1 MDLIDIFRT
10 LHPNAEKC
18 TFFSSTH
25 GTVSRIGYILW
36 HKSSLGTFKKTEIV
50 STIFSDH
57 SSMRLDTNY
66 THTHTHT
73 HTHTKHKQMEAKQHI
88 SK

>member
-10 LHPNAEKC
+10 FHPNAEKC

-25 GTVSRIGYILW
+25 GTVSRIGHILW
-36 HKSSLGTFKKTEIV
+36 HKSSVGTFSKIEIV
-50 STIFSDH
+50 SSIFSNH

-66 THTHTHT
+66 M
-73 HTHTKHKQMEAKQHI
+73 KKKKKKLKQMEAKHVC
-88 SK
+88 K